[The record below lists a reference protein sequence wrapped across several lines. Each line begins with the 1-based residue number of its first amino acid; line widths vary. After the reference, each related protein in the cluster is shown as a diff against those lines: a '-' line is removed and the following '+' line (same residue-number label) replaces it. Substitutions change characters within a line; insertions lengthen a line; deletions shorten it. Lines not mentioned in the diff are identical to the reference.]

1 MRKLLFTHTL
11 TVTTALTKQIARN
24 TAIVTLLLVPTLAYA
39 NDDPFESIN
48 REILEFNDAAD
59 AAILRP
65 IAVAYDDTVP
75 MPIRR
80 ALMNAYDNLTDV
92 NGALNAVL
100 QGRPGRAAKNT
111 GRVLVNT
118 TLGLFGTIDVAS
130 DMGLERYKTDF
141 GHTLARWG
149 HLKVPTS

>member
-1 MRKLLFTHTL
+1 
-11 TVTTALTKQIARN
+11 
-24 TAIVTLLLVPTLAYA
+24 
-39 NDDPFESIN
+39 
-48 REILEFNDAAD
+48 
-59 AAILRP
+59 
-65 IAVAYDDTVP
+65 
-75 MPIRR
+75 
-80 ALMNAYDNLTDV
+80 MNAYDNLTDI

-118 TLGLFGTIDVAS
+118 TLGLLGTIDVAS